1 MEIRPEQRLHLAAL
15 FWVEI
20 RPEQRLHP
28 ATEEFCKVKPALFWV
43 EIRPEQRLHL
53 AALLW
58 VEIRPEQRLWESD
71 FVREKY
77 LCIKA
82 VKVENICKS
91 CKNFQNPIYFK
102 SILGEKGNASSAT
115 L

>member
-1 MEIRPEQRLHLAAL
+1 
-15 FWVEI
+15 
-20 RPEQRLHP
+20 
-28 ATEEFCKVKPALFWV
+28 V

-58 VEIRPEQRLWESD
+58 VEIRPEQRLHPPTEEFCKVKPALFWVEIRPEQRLWESV

-91 CKNFQNPIYFK
+91 CKNFQNPIYLIIFDSTYLK